1 MSLRDGMWL
10 MREHGYTCV
19 PVVSP
24 DGEYKGAVT
33 EGDFLYYLTDH
44 PDTDLDNVFIRQ
56 ILRPD
61 FIQAVPFN
69 VSMGQ
74 LLATSLEQ
82 NFVPVV
88 DDRNIFIG
96 IVTRKNILA
105 YLMHDKDVKDRTSK

>member
-1 MSLRDGMWL
+1 
-10 MREHGYTCV
+10 
-19 PVVSP
+19 
-24 DGEYKGAVT
+24 
-33 EGDFLYYLTDH
+33 DFLYYLTDH

-105 YLMHDKDVKDRTSK
+105 YLMHDKDVKDRIIELSMRIANLGGFYSDRLSGTGESIHGSGC